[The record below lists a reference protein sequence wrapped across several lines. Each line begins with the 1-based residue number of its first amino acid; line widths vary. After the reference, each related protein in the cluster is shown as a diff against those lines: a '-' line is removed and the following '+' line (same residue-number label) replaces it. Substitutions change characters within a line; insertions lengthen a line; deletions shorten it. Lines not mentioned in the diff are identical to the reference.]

1 MSASIPEKPENSNLL
16 ALTAIGPEREGQ
28 VSELVRAIHER
39 GCEIV
44 ECRLAH
50 LGSSFAA
57 SLVVSGNWSTLGRLE
72 TALPSLAEKLSLKMH
87 FQRTEGVPLQTQ
99 QRPYAVEVVAPRRA
113 DLLNHLLA
121 FFEGQEARVRE
132 IVTQEYAS
140 TYTGAEMC
148 NVHLVVHVPIDQ
160 HPQALRDAFMDLCDE
175 LNADG
180 MFDPIKS

>member
-1 MSASIPEKPENSNLL
+1 MPETRNLL

-28 VSELVRAIHER
+28 VPELVRTILER

-50 LGSSFAA
+50 LDACFTA
-57 SLVVSGNWSTLGRLE
+57 SIVVTGNWSSLGRLE
-72 TALPSLAEKLSLKMH
+72 TALPSLAERLSLKLH
-87 FQRTEGVPLQTQ
+87 LHRCETGPSQSNL
-99 QRPYAVEVVAPRRA
+99 RPYGVEVVAPRRA
-113 DLLNHLLA
+113 DLLSHLLA
-121 FFEGQEARVRE
+121 FFDAQEVRVRE
-132 IVTQEYAS
+132 ILTQEYTS
-140 TYTGAEMC
+140 GYTGAEMC
-148 NVHLVVHVPIDQ
+148 NLHLVVHVPLDQ